1 MYGFFCIFKDF
12 FLKKF
17 LSNRLQVVFSK
28 RSDYFQALLA
38 DHFQEA
44 SSSNNSS
51 SAQHHQTTLTLNG
64 VRPEVFAE
72 VVRHVYSDTQEVG
85 LVQPQLW
92 LKEPHV
98 KWRKT
103 FTTFFLSFGDYKCVK
118 QPYFDKQS
126 VCR

>member
-1 MYGFFCIFKDF
+1 MVSFAFLRF
-12 FLKKF
+12 FLKKNF
-17 LSNRLQVVFSK
+17 LSNCLQVVFSK

-85 LVQPQLW
+85 LI
-92 LKEPHV
+92 
-98 KWRKT
+98 
-103 FTTFFLSFGDYKCVK
+103 
-118 QPYFDKQS
+118 
-126 VCR
+126 